1 VVAAGLVITAGF
13 AGPASAA
20 DRLTL
25 TVWSNT
31 YISEAGK
38 QVFKDYEAA
47 TGNTLD
53 VQYIPDPF
61 EQTTLQK
68 WAAGER
74 PDILYFHAIP
84 KWLLRLNPKETLFD
98 LSDRPFVKTA
108 KGDYLLQSAA
118 YDGVVYGAP
127 LDAPSVLG
135 AFYNKPLFKRLGL
148 TPPTNLAEL
157 EKVLEAIKADG
168 QVPPIFSAGGTQW
181 PLLLLPYAAMQDLV
195 TGSDFAAHLRDN
207 KAKWTDQQVVDA
219 IQVERDFFDKGYYN
233 EDVLSA
239 SFDQELDA
247 IASGKAGMIINQAA
261 AVVAAIV
268 DKYGLEQVNENVGF
282 FGISTKDNA
291 TGWFGLSPGVG
302 AGAAYVPKTGNAE
315 KEEAAKA
322 YVDWITGANYANYI
336 AQSGTLPYYEGV
348 EPSAKVPQV
357 LLDAQVALEKLSGPS
372 IEQVMLADFGP
383 LPQYLQ
389 ELIAGTKTA
398 QEVAEAMQVEYE
410 RNGKLIGLPGF

>member
-1 VVAAGLVITAGF
+1 MTRTVDTPSGLCAGGARILRNMAVATGLLLPVGF
-13 AGPASAA
+13 GGAAESAEPM
-20 DRLTL
+20 TL

-38 QVFKDYEAA
+38 QIFKDYEKA

-98 LSDRPFVKTA
+98 LSDRPFVKAA

-195 TGSDFAAHLRDN
+195 TGSDFATNLRAN
-207 KAKWTDQQVVDA
+207 KAKWTDQQVIDA

-233 EDVLSA
+233 EDVLERLLRSGA
-239 SFDQELDA
+239 RCDRDRQGRHDHQPGRRRGRCNRRQVRPRPGQRERRVLRHLDQ
-247 IASGKAGMIINQAA
+247 G
-261 AVVAAIV
+261 
-268 DKYGLEQVNENVGF
+268 
-282 FGISTKDNA
+282 
-291 TGWFGLSPGVG
+291 
-302 AGAAYVPKTGNAE
+302 
-315 KEEAAKA
+315 
-322 YVDWITGANYANYI
+322 
-336 AQSGTLPYYEGV
+336 
-348 EPSAKVPQV
+348 
-357 LLDAQVALEKLSGPS
+357 
-372 IEQVMLADFGP
+372 
-383 LPQYLQ
+383 
-389 ELIAGTKTA
+389 
-398 QEVAEAMQVEYE
+398 
-410 RNGKLIGLPGF
+410 

>member
-1 VVAAGLVITAGF
+1 M
-13 AGPASAA
+13 
-20 DRLTL
+20 
-25 TVWSNT
+25 
-31 YISEAGK
+31 
-38 QVFKDYEAA
+38 
-47 TGNTLD
+47 
-53 VQYIPDPF
+53 
-61 EQTTLQK
+61 
-68 WAAGER
+68 
-74 PDILYFHAIP
+74 
-84 KWLLRLNPKETLFD
+84 FD
-98 LSDRPFVKTA
+98 LSDRPFVKAA

-195 TGSDFAAHLRDN
+195 TGSDFATNLRAN
-207 KAKWTDQQVVDA
+207 KAKWTDQQVIDA

-247 IASGKAGMIINQAA
+247 IATGKAGMIINQAA

-268 DKYGLEQVNENVGF
+268 DKYGLDQVNENVGF

-322 YVDWITGANYANYI
+322 YVDWITGSNYANYI
-336 AQSGTLPYYEGV
+336 AQSGTLPYYQGV

-357 LLDAQVALEKLSGPS
+357 SAGRSDRSREAVGPVDRAGDARRFWPAAAVSPGADRRHQDRAGGRRGDAGRVRAERQAHRPPRILGP
-372 IEQVMLADFGP
+372 ATRGFHRAP
-383 LPQYLQ
+383 
-389 ELIAGTKTA
+389 TA
-398 QEVAEAMQVEYE
+398 RGGRPPSRES
-410 RNGKLIGLPGF
+410 RKR